1 MRIVW
6 ALLLVAGVASVV
18 TARSVYDGERA
29 LAACDDALRAKDRP
43 TATSRAREAATW
55 YVPGAPHVPAAY
67 ARLVHI
73 ARTAEAEGDRESAL
87 LAWRAV
93 RTAIID
99 SSFAVRTHEAELAA
113 ANRAILRLSAPE
125 PGTTLIAPDDQ
136 AALDRRLEILL
147 ARRERARGPYVA
159 LLFVS
164 LVVVLGSAL
173 ALLRSDAV
181 KIAQRAALAGVA
193 VGLVGYIVAVWLA

>member
-1 MRIVW
+1 MW
-6 ALLLVAGVASVV
+6 ALLVVCGVACVV

-29 LAACDDALRAKDRP
+29 LSACDDALRAKDRP
-43 TATSRAREAATW
+43 TATARAREAATW

-73 ARTAEAEGDRESAL
+73 ARTSEAEGDRESAL

-93 RTAIID
+93 RTAIVD
-99 SSFAVRTHEAELAA
+99 SGFAIRTHEAELAA

-136 AALDRRLEILL
+136 AALDRRLETLL
-147 ARRERARGPYVA
+147 ARRERARGPYVG
-159 LLFVS
+159 LLFAS
-164 LVVVLGSAL
+164 LVVVLGSAV
-173 ALLRSDAV
+173 ALLRLDAV
-181 KIAQRAALAGVA
+181 KMTRSLALVGVA
-193 VGLVGYIVAVWLA
+193 VGFVAYAVAVWLA